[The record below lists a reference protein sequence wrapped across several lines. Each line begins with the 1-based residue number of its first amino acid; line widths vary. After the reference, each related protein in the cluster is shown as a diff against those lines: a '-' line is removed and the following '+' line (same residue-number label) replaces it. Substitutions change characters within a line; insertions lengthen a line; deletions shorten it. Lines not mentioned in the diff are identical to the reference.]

1 MGSRDKVVSTLS
13 KSFFFSLPTPWAS
26 ENVQEKARGQLL
38 PQLPESPKRGWKE
51 QIRRAQGHG
60 VGLSWAGRLA
70 QPLPGVTEGILG
82 RELSMERVSVE
93 SSLRSLRCRK
103 VTSG

>member
-51 QIRRAQGHG
+51 HD

-70 QPLPGVTEGILG
+70 QPLTGVTEEFWEG
-82 RELSMERVSVE
+82 S
-93 SSLRSLRCRK
+93 CQ
-103 VTSG
+103 